1 MSLMKSLYIAPALFS
16 LVLSTTISFA
26 QAETPLPSTSTAAKT
41 PPSYGENPNIFEVI
55 AHKTSDK
62 VVNTAEKVGDATE
75 RGVAKIKPKVNQ
87 AWDNITAKHTVDV
100 PIEQKSLSHSSNNET
115 TPTAKPLPSRTP
127 QAQLPVQAPVTN
139 TTPDNKTP
147 LNPNTTP
154 GHQAEPTTPTTMPSQ
169 NQQQLKPTA
178 TTLPQTKLSPSAPTI
193 SL

>member
-26 QAETPLPSTSTAAKT
+26 QAETPLPSTSTVAKT
-41 PPSYGENPNIFEVI
+41 PPSYGDNPNIFEVI

-75 RGVAKIKPKVNQ
+75 RGVAKIKPKVDQ

-127 QAQLPVQAPVTN
+127 QPQLPVQAPVTN

-178 TTLPQTKLSPSAPTI
+178 TTLPQTKLSPSTPTI